1 MATRKKKPADGW
13 DEWVATHQPEFV
25 EGLVAMLE
33 DTSLPK
39 LEARFL
45 MLSTWPTT
53 PEFGAAAASFL
64 QRFPIRFRE
73 QLGVGVAA
81 LGVFLTHGGRA
92 EALETLETV
101 VAPNELVPRW
111 RDTVVQA
118 VLGLL
123 RRSRS
128 PGAGSKAQ
136 TTLPAGPR
144 AALQEAWLALAKTRA
159 PDALPL
165 LLSRLT
171 DGPATDV
178 TQRLVSLIDFST
190 DARIADAAVALIDR
204 PIVRFDAS
212 TALFSV
218 VALVLLAHADISHRQ
233 AAITLAEALP
243 SFAWLERLFPTTA
256 PPPRATQALSSAGP
270 SSEFDFL
277 TWLAEAPA
285 DLARR
290 QAFAD
295 WLLEQGLPRGE
306 FMALQLAE
314 RALTPKE
321 SARVRALQKKHEK
334 AWLRGFSKS
343 LIKGTAVFTKG
354 VLSSM
359 DLSTWGPAGSVP
371 SPEEPQL
378 ATLERLGTS
387 GGRSEALEK
396 LFQSRWLRSL
406 RELTVQTVM
415 LPTIPPVV
423 LERLDALGVRT
434 QWNPT
439 DFTPEAAAKALE
451 SMSLPRLRRVSL
463 FGDLRGEQ
471 AGVVSSK
478 RWVRGLHTLVVESL
492 SPEVWFSSCREL
504 GLTELEVRAPAHL
517 HAAHWRFTRAPQGW
531 RLAVELP
538 DAKDSDAVVET
549 FGRLEPT
556 LRASATITLPP
567 KTSADVRRALQAYG
581 VTIAPD

>member
-1 MATRKKKPADGW
+1 MATRKKPADGW
-13 DEWVATHQPEFV
+13 DEWVATRQPEFA

-53 PEFGAAAASFL
+53 PEFGAAAASFF

-73 QLGVGVAA
+73 QLGTGVAA

-92 EALETLETV
+92 EALEKLETV
-101 VAPNELVPRW
+101 VAPNALVPAW

-118 VLGLL
+118 VLSLL
-123 RRSRS
+123 RRKQK
-128 PGAGSKAQ
+128 PGAGSTVPA
-136 TTLPAGPR
+136 TLPAGPR

-178 TQRLVSLIDFST
+178 TQRLVSLIDFAT

-212 TALFSV
+212 TALFPV
-218 VALVLLAHADISHRQ
+218 LALVLLAHADISHRQ

-256 PPPRATQALSSAGP
+256 PPPRSTKTSSSVGP
-270 SSEFDFL
+270 SSEHDFL

-285 DLARR
+285 DLTRR

-295 WLLEQGLPRGE
+295 WLLERGLPRGE
-306 FMALQLAE
+306 FMALQLADRE
-314 RALTPKE
+314 LTPKE
-321 SARVRALQKKHEK
+321 RTRVGALQKKHEK
-334 AWLRGFSKS
+334 EWLRGFAKS
-343 LIKGTAVFTKG
+343 LIKGSAVFTKG
-354 VLSSM
+354 VLSSIE
-359 DLSTWGPAGSVP
+359 LSTWGAEGNVP
-371 SPEEPQL
+371 SAEEPQL

-387 GGRSEALEK
+387 GGRSEPLQQ
-396 LFQSRWLRSL
+396 LLQSRWLRSL
-406 RELTVQTVM
+406 RELTVQAVM
-415 LPTIPPVV
+415 LPAVPPVV
-423 LERLDALGVRT
+423 LEQLDALGVHT
-434 QWNPT
+434 QWNPPE
-439 DFTPEAAAKALE
+439 FTVAAAAKTLE
-451 SMSLPRLRRVSL
+451 SLSLPRLRRVSL

-471 AGVVSSK
+471 APVVSSTSWA
-478 RWVRGLHTLVVESL
+478 RRLHTLVVESL
-492 SPEVWFSSCREL
+492 SAEVWFSSCREL
-504 GLTELEVRAPAHL
+504 GLTELEVREPAHIA
-517 HAAHWRFTRAPQGW
+517 AAHWRFTREPQAW
-531 RLAVELP
+531 RLQVALN
-538 DAKDSDAVVET
+538 DAKDADSVLET
-549 FGRLEPT
+549 LGLLDPALRANPPVSMPPNVPADLREALLATGVTLEP
-556 LRASATITLPP
+556 
-567 KTSADVRRALQAYG
+567 D
-581 VTIAPD
+581 